1 MPYQSALGGMPVID
15 DSNADQF
22 VDPIVDGQKRLCAL
36 RPRDLGKYP
45 EGHCGFA
52 ALRPFDQY
60 TKAELVQRIKERDAA
75 RSGLRHI
82 LDSKG
87 VPCKDQGSIPYCWI
101 YSSVHTMEIAYAVQG
116 DGYVPL
122 SATAAGSMITGG
134 QSRGG
139 YGAEAIE
146 FLSKHGTCREQDWPE
161 HQISTKYRTPAVD
174 EMSKQNILT
183 DWGELPSG
191 NLDQLA
197 AAVINNFPVTIG
209 LSWWGHQVT
218 IIDLVLLAGDVIGF
232 VFNNSWGMR
241 WGDNGRGVLTP
252 QKARGDMFYP
262 IDVRPRGEVVRTSP
276 PLRLPSL
283 VV

>member
-1 MPYQSALGGMPVID
+1 MTDYASPIGLMPIINDDNAQQFIDPV
-15 DSNADQF
+15 
-22 VDPIVDGQKRLCAL
+22 VDGHKRMCSLK
-36 RPRDLGKYP
+36 PRDWNKYP
-45 EGHCGFA
+45 EGGCGFA

-60 TKAELVQRIKERDAA
+60 SKDDLVSRIKQRDAN

-87 VPCKDQGSIPYCWI
+87 VPVKDQDGLPYCWI
-101 YSSVHTMEIAYAVQG
+101 YSSVHTVEIGYAIQG

-139 YGAEAIE
+139 YGAEAID

-161 HQISTKYRTPAVD
+161 HQISTKYHTQQVD
-174 EMSKQNILT
+174 EMSKNNIIT

-197 AAVINNFPVTIG
+197 AAVMNNFPVTIG
-209 LSWWGHQVT
+209 LPWWGHQVT
-218 IIDLVLLAGDVIGF
+218 IIDLVIMPDGRIGF
-232 VFNNSWGMR
+232 VFNNSWGMN

-252 QKARGDMFYP
+252 EKARGDMFYP
-262 IDVRPRGEVVRTSP
+262 ISVRPRSEIVRSAP
-276 PLRLPSL
+276 PLITA
-283 VV
+283 V

>member
-1 MPYQSALGGMPVID
+1 MPYISPIGIMPVID
-15 DSNADQF
+15 SINASRYIN
-22 VDPIVDGQKRLCAL
+22 PIVDGHQRLCSL
-36 RPRDLGKYP
+36 MPRDMSRYP
-45 EGHCGFA
+45 EGHTGFA
-52 ALRPFDQY
+52 ALRPFNQY
-60 TKAELVQRIKERDAA
+60 TKAQIIERIKQRDAA

-82 LDSKG
+82 LDSKK
-87 VPCKDQGSIPYCWI
+87 VPCKDQDGLPFCWI
-101 YSSVHTMEIAYAVQG
+101 YSGVHTVEIAYAVQG

-122 SATAAGSMITGG
+122 SATAAGTMITGG

-161 HQISTKYRTPAVD
+161 HRVDLRYRNSKVD
-174 EMSKQNILT
+174 EISQQNIIT

-197 AAVINNFPVTIG
+197 AAVLNNFPVTIG

-218 IIDLVLLAGDVIGF
+218 IIDVVLLANDIIGF
-232 VFNNSWGMR
+232 VFDNSWGTA

-252 QKARGDMFYP
+252 DKARGDMFYP
-262 IDVRPRGEVVRTSP
+262 ISVRPRDELVRHAAP
-276 PLRLPSL
+276 ANVL
-283 VV
+283 VS